1 MKRRSARPVVVEVK
15 RTRSSTSSLADAF
28 GRNRSGAGLWQGVPL
43 RVDAPTSPRREPEPR
58 PILIVTAEPDSRPAP
73 RVLPS
78 LVPMYVPSE
87 PEPLEEAAKASPAS
101 RRPRAA
107 RRPSAPRTEP
117 EAASTSPEPT
127 VAPEVSIAPPAT
139 VEPSAAS
146 LMPPEHAVSPTQ
158 PRTDRRERGE
168 RQPELRRGER
178 WKRRLPRACW

>member
-15 RTRSSTSSLADAF
+15 RTRSATSSLADAF
-28 GRNRSGAGLWQGVPL
+28 GRNRPGAALWQGVPL
-43 RVDAPTSPRREPEPR
+43 RVDAPTAPRREPQP
-58 PILIVTAEPDSRPAP
+58 PLIVIERSDPDARSAP

-87 PEPLEEAAKASPAS
+87 PEPLEEAVKASPAS

-107 RRPSAPRTEP
+107 RKPSAARTEP
-117 EAASTSPEPT
+117 GAASTPPEPL
-127 VAPEVSIAPPAT
+127 VAPEASSAAPAP

-146 LMPPEHAVSPTQ
+146 LMPPEHAASPTQ
-158 PRTDRRERGE
+158 PRTDRRERST
-168 RQPELRRGER
+168 RHPELRRGER